1 VNYCAFVLLEAPRL
15 PNYVL
20 LGVSVEPSFG
30 FVANSFVGQIYLAAE
45 APGAVASVANA
56 AVSL

>member
-1 VNYCAFVLLEAPRL
+1 LYSVVNYRAFVLLEATRL

-20 LGVSVEPSFG
+20 LGVG
-30 FVANSFVGQIYLAAE
+30 FVANSFVGQIYPAAE

-56 AVSL
+56 AVSP